1 MQGLILLTV
10 EQGLAFAVMAIGVY
24 ISFRILNFADLS
36 VDGSFPLGAATAA
49 SLITAGVDPYVAT
62 AVAFLAG
69 VAAGAV
75 TGFLNTKAHI
85 SELLSGILTMTAL
98 YSINLRIM
106 GKSNLPLLN
115 ERLIIS
121 EEPFNAMLV
130 FGIIVVLLIV
140 LLYAFFYTEIGLAV
154 RALGSNPKMLI
165 SLGINTDGLKVLGL
179 GLSNGLVALSGSL
192 VAQYQGFADVG
203 MGVGTIV
210 IGLASVIIGEMLIG
224 GSGIMRAFIS
234 VTLGSI
240 IYRMAIS
247 LSMRAGM
254 PPTDLRLV
262 TAVGVILILTLPQIK
277 GALKIKQPVVESM
290 EATAEVQKIER

>member
-1 MQGLILLTV
+1 MQGLIFLTI
-10 EQGLAFAVMAIGVY
+10 EQGLAFSVMAIGVY

-49 SLITAGVDPYVAT
+49 SLIAAGVNPYMAT
-62 AVAFLAG
+62 LAAFIAG
-69 VAAGAV
+69 MAAGAV
-75 TGFLNTKAHI
+75 TGLLNTKAHI

-115 ERLIIS
+115 ERLIITD
-121 EEPFNAMLV
+121 EPLNAMMV
-130 FGIIVVLLIV
+130 FGIILVVLIV
-140 LLYAFFYTEIGLAV
+140 LLYAFFYTEIGLAI

-179 GLSNGLVALSGSL
+179 SLSNGLVALSGSL
-192 VAQYQGFADVG
+192 IAQYQGFADVG
-203 MGVGTIV
+203 MGIGTIV

-224 GSGIMRAFIS
+224 GSGILRSLIS
-234 VTLGSI
+234 VAAGSI

-247 LSMRAGM
+247 LAMRAGM
-254 PPTDLRLV
+254 PPTDLKLV
-262 TAVGVILILTLPQIK
+262 TAVGVILILTLPQFK
-277 GALKIKQPVVESM
+277 GIAKFKRPVIEP
-290 EATAEVQKIER
+290 AGKVQKAER

>member
-49 SLITAGVDPYVAT
+49 SLITAGVDPYAAT
-62 AVAFLAG
+62 AAAFLAG
-69 VAAGAV
+69 MAAGAV
-75 TGFLNTKAHI
+75 TGLLNTKAHI

-121 EEPFNAMLV
+121 EEPYNAMLV

-179 GLSNGLVALSGSL
+179 CLSNGLVALSGSL
-192 VAQYQGFADVG
+192 IAQYQGFADVG

-224 GSGIMRAFIS
+224 GNGIMRALIS
-234 VTLGSI
+234 VAAGSI

-247 LSMRAGM
+247 LAMRAGM

-277 GALKIKQPVVESM
+277 GALKIKRPMVEPS
-290 EATAEVQKIER
+290 AKVQKVER